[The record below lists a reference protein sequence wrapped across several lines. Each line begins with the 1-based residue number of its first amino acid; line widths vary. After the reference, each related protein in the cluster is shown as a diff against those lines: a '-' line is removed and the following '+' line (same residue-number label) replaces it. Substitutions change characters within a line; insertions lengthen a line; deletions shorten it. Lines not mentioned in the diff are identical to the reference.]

1 MRENKNKLM
10 GSNDLTLQED
20 YWREYQFTT
29 QDLEFLYNHLLE
41 IELPQTAEEL
51 SKALI
56 SNRINKEIQ
65 ALVNQKPSEGVR
77 YQPGKIYKVSDV
89 LLFPTL
95 GGKKGTVSGI
105 RKSNNPNL
113 PIFDVLTVDFSKTD
127 SRMYAGNLQDHEL
140 NQPLRVDENDPS
152 FKPEIV
158 FNQYGESII
167 QVLTENLESVPDL
180 VRIAGRW
187 FPRALLVD
195 INVGHLNLVEA
206 VLDMNGGGPL
216 PARSL
221 MEQIEL
227 PTDVNSKLTEFS
239 LNLALE
245 EDDRFDE
252 VGPAGETLWFLHK
265 LEPDGVKEPPVT
277 LRYTGDTPSNEP
289 VDEALVNQLLTNV
302 IDELEPDSGKVD
314 KTDQVTISLIYPH
327 WRAGTLPM
335 TKAIRKLFPSAYE
348 APRVQFKFINSD
360 TNEDISGWVVR
371 TNKYVFGL
379 QKWYQTLELIPGN
392 YVTISKGEKPG
403 EVLFSSGK
411 KKPSREWVRTALIG
425 ADGGIVFAMLKQLVC
440 GSFDER
446 MAVVIPDVEALDTLW
461 ENGNYSRQALDTTL
475 KKVMKEQ
482 AKLNPQGHVHVQ
494 ELYSAVNLIRRCP
507 PRLILSI
514 LQNRSWSNH
523 MGDLYFRLAETED
536 EV

>member
-1 MRENKNKLM
+1 M
-10 GSNDLTLQED
+10 GSNSLTLQED
-20 YWREYQFTT
+20 YWNDFKFTN

-41 IELPQTAEEL
+41 IELPQTADEL
-51 SKALI
+51 TRALI
-56 SNRINKEIQ
+56 SNRIEKSIQ
-65 ALVNQKPSEGVR
+65 ALINQKPSEGVR
-77 YQPGKIYKVSDV
+77 YQPGETYKVADV
-89 LLFPTL
+89 LVFPAL
-95 GGKKGTVSGI
+95 GWKKGNISEI

-113 PIFDVLTVDFSKTD
+113 PSFDVLKVDFERAE
-127 SRMYAGNLQDHEL
+127 SRLFAANFLDHEL
-140 NQPLRVDENDPS
+140 NQPLKVDENDPS
-152 FKPEIV
+152 LNPTAV
-158 FNQYGESII
+158 FEKYGETITQEVS
-167 QVLTENLESVPDL
+167 ENLEAVSDL

-206 VLDMNGGGPL
+206 VLDMANGGPL
-216 PARSL
+216 PTRAL

-245 EDDRFDE
+245 EDERFDE
-252 VGPAGETLWFLHK
+252 VGPAGETLWFLHRQ
-265 LEPDGVKEPPVT
+265 EPEGVRQPPIT
-277 LRYTGDTPSNEP
+277 LRYASNPSTLEP
-289 VDEALVNQLLTNV
+289 MDESLSNQLINNV

-314 KTDQVTISLIYPH
+314 KPDQVTISLIYPH

-348 APRVQFKFINSD
+348 APRVQFKFIDSD
-360 TNEDISGWVVR
+360 SKDEISGWVVR

-379 QKWYQTLELIPGN
+379 RNWYQSLNLIPGN
-392 YVTISKGEKPG
+392 YVTITKGERPG
-403 EVLFSSGK
+403 EVLISAGK
-411 KKPSREWVRTALIG
+411 RKASREWVRTALIG
-425 ADGGIVFAMLKQLVC
+425 ADGGFVFAMLKQLVS

-446 MAVVIPDVEALDTLW
+446 MAVVVPDVEALDKIW
-461 ENGNYSRQALDTTL
+461 EAGNYQKQPMDVNI

-507 PRLILSI
+507 PQLILSI
-514 LQNRSWSNH
+514 LQNRPWSNH
-523 MGDLYFRLAETED
+523 LGDLYFRLADSEE

>member
-1 MRENKNKLM
+1 MNIIHH
-10 GSNDLTLQED
+10 
-20 YWREYQFTT
+20 
-29 QDLEFLYNHLLE
+29 QDPEFLYNHLLE

-252 VGPAGETLWFLHK
+252 VGPAGETLWFLHNWSRMELK
-265 LEPDGVKEPPVT
+265 SRSHSPIHW
-277 LRYTGDTPSNEP
+277 RYPSNEP
-289 VDEALVNQLLTNV
+289 GDEALVKQLLTNV
-302 IDELEPDSGKVD
+302 IDEL
-314 KTDQVTISLIYPH
+314 
-327 WRAGTLPM
+327 
-335 TKAIRKLFPSAYE
+335 
-348 APRVQFKFINSD
+348 
-360 TNEDISGWVVR
+360 
-371 TNKYVFGL
+371 
-379 QKWYQTLELIPGN
+379 
-392 YVTISKGEKPG
+392 
-403 EVLFSSGK
+403 
-411 KKPSREWVRTALIG
+411 
-425 ADGGIVFAMLKQLVC
+425 
-440 GSFDER
+440 
-446 MAVVIPDVEALDTLW
+446 
-461 ENGNYSRQALDTTL
+461 
-475 KKVMKEQ
+475 
-482 AKLNPQGHVHVQ
+482 
-494 ELYSAVNLIRRCP
+494 NLIRK
-507 PRLILSI
+507 
-514 LQNRSWSNH
+514 
-523 MGDLYFRLAETED
+523 G
-536 EV
+536 